1 MVSGNSGESLT
12 LPSVLS
18 LTFIT
23 NGGQAVAAPLS
34 LCIRDK
40 HGLVG
45 KENQNKTNKK
55 TKMGVFK
62 PDRTAFKHY
71 SAV

>member
-45 KENQNKTNKK
+45 KENQNKPNKK
-55 TKMGVFK
+55 TKM
-62 PDRTAFKHY
+62 
-71 SAV
+71 